1 MNDLLTT
8 IWINAKDYNEFV
20 KETKKQGISIIDD
33 DYLEN
38 LFIETHKTI
47 KELKNDIN
55 ELHRKLLKH

>member
-33 DYLEN
+33 GYLEN